1 MPEFSVA
8 GSRVVVVGAAR
19 SGVAAA
25 ELLAR
30 RGARVTMSEVR
41 EAIDDSARLQAA
53 GVTLE
58 LGGHRPE
65 TLASAELIVLSPG
78 VSPRLQVVD
87 RERRQGTP
95 VISEVELAARWLQG
109 RIVAVTGTKGKSTTA
124 VLNRTDARCGAAGER
139 WSAVTLAPRSAARWT
154 NPRRTSFTSSRSA
167 AFSWS

>member
-1 MPEFSVA
+1 MWPRPS
-8 GSRVVVVGAAR
+8 SWRDAAR
-19 SGVAAA
+19 G
-25 ELLAR
+25 
-30 RGARVTMSEVR
+30 VTMSEVR
-41 EAIDDSARLQAA
+41 EVIDDSARLQAA

-87 RERRQGTP
+87 RERRRGTP

-124 VLNRTDARCGAAGER
+124 VLTGRMIDADGKRALVGGNVGTALSSQVDE
-139 WSAVTLAPRSAARWT
+139 SSP
-154 NPRRTSFTSSRSA
+154 TSFTSSRSA